1 MDGAATHC
9 LTARPLHPAAP
20 RRHPPKRQRSTV
32 EGFLEA
38 SATAFFVLGLPVVAA
53 AIALAGARYV
63 PETRRRELL
72 AALLVHGAST
82 GLVAL
87 PLAVCGLHGYHR
99 RTSALHQLCATHLVW
114 NAHLVAPGL
123 SFYPFLVES
132 FLLRSDP
139 GTHAG
144 VLRDTTSY
152 FVWCCAPLVL
162 RRARSRASRRGGASA
177 SAGGTALDWAARAFW
192 CLRCTCGRSALRR
205 RCRRRSRRRW
215 PSISTRRRR
224 IYRRSRKRTGRRSR
238 ARASGRRCGSG

>member
-9 LTARPLHPAAP
+9 LTSRPLHPAAP

-53 AIALAGARYV
+53 AIALAAARYV

-123 SFYPFLVES
+123 SFYPFLVEA
-132 FLLRSDP
+132 FLVRSDA

-144 VLRDTTSY
+144 VLRDTAQY
-152 FVWCCAPLVL
+152 FVWCCAPLV
-162 RRARSRASRRGGASA
+162 RATGAVKGCLLYTS
-177 SAGGTALDWAARAFW
+177 DAADE
-192 CLRCTCGRSALRR
+192 
-205 RCRRRSRRRW
+205 
-215 PSISTRRRR
+215 
-224 IYRRSRKRTGRRSR
+224 
-238 ARASGRRCGSG
+238 

>member
-9 LTARPLHPAAP
+9 LTARPLRGAAP

-38 SATAFFVLGLPVVAA
+38 SATAFFVVGLPVVAA

-99 RTSALHQLCATHLVW
+99 RTGALHELCATHLVW

-132 FLLRSDP
+132 FMLRPTP

-144 VLRDTTSY
+144 VLRD
-152 FVWCCAPLVL
+152 P
-162 RRARSRASRRGGASA
+162 RA
-177 SAGGTALDWAARAFW
+177 
-192 CLRCTCGRSALRR
+192 
-205 RCRRRSRRRW
+205 
-215 PSISTRRRR
+215 
-224 IYRRSRKRTGRRSR
+224 
-238 ARASGRRCGSG
+238 